1 MVHIHQSD
9 GDMDMTMPEGCMELL
24 SENIDQLLVD
34 TTSTRDAYELKI
46 LASYINISMII
57 ESEELDPENYIVHID
72 YIESMMNSY
81 G

>member
-1 MVHIHQSD
+1 MVYIHQSD

-24 SENIDQLLVD
+24 SDTIDQLLAG
-34 TTSTRDAYELKI
+34 TTSTQDIYELKI
-46 LASYINISMII
+46 LTSYISISMKI
-57 ESEELDPENYIVHID
+57 ESEELDPANYIVHMD